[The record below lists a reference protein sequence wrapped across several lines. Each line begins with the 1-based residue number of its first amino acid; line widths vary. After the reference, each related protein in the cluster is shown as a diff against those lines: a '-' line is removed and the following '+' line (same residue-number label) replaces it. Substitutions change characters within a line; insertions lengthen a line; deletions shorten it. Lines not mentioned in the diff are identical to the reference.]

1 MINLVSASRIGIE
14 KRHQDRLEE
23 AQSILAA
30 ICLDLDEATLRMIQA
45 IRRTSLASDVLHPAV
60 EKLELARGEISRA
73 QGNLNI
79 SWKEGQ
85 RKKWRK
91 DEHSHR

>member
-1 MINLVSASRIGIE
+1 LINSVSASRIGIE
-14 KRHQDRLEE
+14 KRHQDRLDE

-30 ICLDLDEATLRMIQA
+30 ICVDLDELILRMSQA
-45 IRRTSLASDVLHPAV
+45 IRRTSLFKDVLDPAV
-60 EKLELARGEISRA
+60 ERLDLVRGEISRA

-79 SWKEGQ
+79 SWEEGQ